1 MRADLYAATFGTIPG
16 PYSMRIDQY
25 AAGVARTLRY
35 STTLTDE
42 QVAELVGESDL
53 LESVRHRRNGWVTAD
68 VPLGLDRD
76 HAARYLLREARK

>member
-1 MRADLYAATFGTIPG
+1 MKADLYAATFGTIPG

-42 QVAELVGESDL
+42 QVAELVGEADL
-53 LESVRHRRNGWVTAD
+53 LGDIRQARTGWGSR
-68 VPLGLDRD
+68 PLGLDRD